1 MTSAKK
7 KKPQT
12 PPKPWE
18 LLSQSVVAGLADC
31 SVDTVARA
39 RVANKPPIGTLPW
52 KQVGVAWKAPAE
64 AVYKAL
70 DLDLDNPW
78 MPGKKEKQEET
89 KRLRDELDKLTGA
102 AAAKQ
107 SIKPGMGLATLLG
120 LKNSPPPARK
130 RGGKVPLKAIQDIL
144 DQLRALDAPARLSI
158 NGKLMT
164 FANMGDFL
172 ARAQPDDEWLFITP
186 SNGRPMDLESAL
198 YLGCWEG
205 KLELLTL
212 LDYISRLKDGLAHE
226 AALKEREL
234 FDRAKEVRKPP
245 KNRRPRISV

>member
-18 LLSQSVVAGLADC
+18 QLTQSAVAGLADC

-39 RVANKPPIGTLPW
+39 RNAGKPPIGTLPW
-52 KQVGVAWKAPAE
+52 KQVGKAWKAPAD

-70 DLDLDNPW
+70 DLDIASPW
-78 MPGKKEKQEET
+78 VPDEKEKQEVI
-89 KRLRDELDKLTGA
+89 KRLRDQLDKLTGA
-102 AAAKQ
+102 AAAKRSLQ
-107 SIKPGMGLATLLG
+107 PGLGLAALLG
-120 LKNSPPPARK
+120 LKNGPSPARK
-130 RGGKVPLKAIQDIL
+130 RGGKVPLKAIQAIL
-144 DQLRALDAPARLSI
+144 DQLRALGAPARLSI

-172 ARAQPDDEWLFITP
+172 ARAQPNDEWLFITP

-212 LDYISRLKDGLAHE
+212 DDYIARLKHGLAHE
-226 AALKEREL
+226 AALKEREIL
-234 FDRAKEVRKPP
+234 EGAVKQSKSTKKSKP
-245 KNRRPRISV
+245 RGLD

>member
-7 KKPQT
+7 KTPQT

-18 LLSQSVVAGLADC
+18 QLSQSVVAGLADC

-39 RVANKPPIGTLPW
+39 RVAKKPPIGTLPW
-52 KQVGVAWKAPAE
+52 KQVGGVWKAPASS
-64 AVYKAL
+64 VYEAL
-70 DLDLDNPW
+70 DLDIASPW
-78 MPGKKEKQEET
+78 MPGKKEKQEEV

-107 SIKPGMGLATLLG
+107 SVKPGMGLAALLG
-120 LKNSPPPARK
+120 LKAASSPTRK
-130 RGGKVPLKAIQDIL
+130 RGGKVPLKAIQAIL

-172 ARAQPDDEWLFITP
+172 ARAQPNDEWLFITP
-186 SNGRPMDLESAL
+186 SNGRPMDLESAF

-205 KLELLTL
+205 RLELLTL
-212 LDYISRLKDGLAHE
+212 DDYIARLKDGLAHE
-226 AALKEREL
+226 AALKEREIL
-234 FDRAKEVRKPP
+234 EGGVEPSKSLKKGNP
-245 KNRRPRISV
+245 RRLG

>member
-7 KKPQT
+7 KTPQT

-18 LLSQSVVAGLADC
+18 QLSQSVVAGLADC

-39 RVANKPPIGTLPW
+39 RVAKKPPIGTLPW
-52 KQVGVAWKAPAE
+52 KRVGGVWKAPASS
-64 AVYKAL
+64 VYEAL
-70 DLDLDNPW
+70 DLDIASPW
-78 MPGKKEKQEET
+78 MPGKKEKQDEV

-107 SIKPGMGLATLLG
+107 SVKPGMGLAALLG
-120 LKNSPPPARK
+120 LKATSSPTRK
-130 RGGKVPLKAIQDIL
+130 RGGKVPLKAIQAIL

-172 ARAQPDDEWLFITP
+172 ARAQPNDEWLFITP
-186 SNGRPMDLESAL
+186 SNGRPMDLESAF

-212 LDYISRLKDGLAHE
+212 DDYIERLKHGLTHE
-226 AALKEREL
+226 AALKEREIL
-234 FDRAKEVRKPP
+234 RGGIEDNNPLRER
-245 KNRRPRISV
+245 